1 MFQMDESVMIRISM
15 ANLWSRIARNRR
27 LRWMGVFVLSLA
39 MTYLVSGQSSPKKDG
54 AKSVTASKESAV
66 SDEAVED
73 VGNLFP
79 VSVFTNQVGIG
90 RDPFF
95 PNSTRRVPKVKK
107 SLPIGTAP
115 GKVEAPKGPDLSM
128 FQLKGSFGDVALIN
142 GRTIEEGETAA
153 VKTAR
158 GGEFTIEC
166 LKVTSKSVEIRIQG
180 FPGTHILYVGGK
192 K

>member
-1 MFQMDESVMIRISM
+1 
-15 ANLWSRIARNRR
+15 
-27 LRWMGVFVLSLA
+27 
-39 MTYLVSGQSSPKKDG
+39 MTYLVSGQSPKKDVAEAAG
-54 AKSVTASKESAV
+54 V
-66 SDEAVED
+66 DEVDEG
-73 VGNLFP
+73 VGILFP
-79 VSVFTNQVGIG
+79 VSVFTNQVGVG

-107 SLPIGTAP
+107 VTQAGTVP

-142 GRTIEEGETAA
+142 GRTIAEGETTT

-158 GGEFTIEC
+158 GGEFTVEC
-166 LKVTSKSVEIRIQG
+166 IKVTSKSVEIRIQG
-180 FPGTHILYVGGK
+180 FSGSHTLYVGGK